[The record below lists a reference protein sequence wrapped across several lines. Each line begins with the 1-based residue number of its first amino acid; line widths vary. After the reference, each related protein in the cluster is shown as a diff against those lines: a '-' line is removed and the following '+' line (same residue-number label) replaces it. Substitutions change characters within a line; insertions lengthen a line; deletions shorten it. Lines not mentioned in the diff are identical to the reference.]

1 MSSSRRLASSRFH
14 KRFNKLNHVRLLLIL
29 FAILGSIG
37 SYAQSSPEGLWMSFD
52 DDGKT
57 PTALVRIAK
66 SNGQLIG
73 RIEKVLD
80 AQSETTCS
88 KCLDDRKNQSMVGLE
103 IIRGAKHD
111 AQNGQWIQGRILD
124 PDDGTEYRLVIEPQ
138 SAGQVLVIRGYWG
151 VFWRTQIWRKQ
162 GP

>member
-1 MSSSRRLASSRFH
+1 
-14 KRFNKLNHVRLLLIL
+14 
-29 FAILGSIG
+29 
-37 SYAQSSPEGLWMSFD
+37 MSFD

-151 VFWRTQIWRKQ
+151 VFWRTQIWRRQ